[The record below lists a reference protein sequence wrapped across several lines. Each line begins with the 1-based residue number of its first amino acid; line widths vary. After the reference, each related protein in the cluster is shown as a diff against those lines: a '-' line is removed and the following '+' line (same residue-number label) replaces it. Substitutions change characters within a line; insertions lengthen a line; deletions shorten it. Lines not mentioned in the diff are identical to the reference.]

1 MRDDALI
8 VEVALHELVAKASNP
23 HVPYGPD
30 EVADDAVACVDAGA
44 TFLHFH
50 ARDAVTGEQ
59 RWHDDAVYAQT
70 VAAIRERGV
79 AADVPW
85 YPTYPGVRP
94 GVAIHDSMPHLAAL
108 AAAPIG
114 LELAAIDLG
123 SGNLS
128 AYDPVHKAFLN
139 PDGVKQQ
146 PHSLFGE
153 FAGFCRAHGLRPY
166 LGVYEPGH
174 LRHIAAYLDLGWIE
188 PPLAIKCFFSEHH
201 PYGLPPVPRSVEM
214 TAELIDTVLAGVE
227 RTWFVQC
234 YGRGI
239 FDLAAPPSPS
249 AATCASG
256 SATTTRGTGPTR
268 RRTSPPTP
276 RWSNEPRSSRCARG
290 VRWQPWRRPATIS
303 VSRKRSDGWA
313 CSARATTP
321 SASSR
326 CARTSCRSATT
337 TGSRTSTVTRRST

>member
-1 MRDDALI
+1 VPDDALI
-8 VEVALHELVAKASNP
+8 IEVALHELVRKSANP
-23 HVPYGPD
+23 NVPYGPD
-30 EVADDAVACVDAGA
+30 EVAADAAECVDAGA
-44 TFLHFH
+44 TLLHFH
-50 ARDAVTGEQ
+50 ARDPVTGEQ
-59 RWHDDAVYAQT
+59 RWHDDALYRET
-70 VAAIRERGV
+70 VDAIRAAGV

-94 GVAIHDSMPHLAAL
+94 GVAVADSMPHLAAL
-108 AAAPIG
+108 VGSPVG

-128 AYDPVHKAFLN
+128 AYDPARKAFLN

-153 FAGFCRAHGLRPY
+153 FAGFCREHGLRPY

-214 TAELIDTVLAGVE
+214 TAELMDVVLAGVE

-239 FDLAAPPSPS
+239 FDLAAPALDLGGHVRVGLGDYHPWDWPDSPS
-249 AATCASG
+249 DQ
-256 SATTTRGTGPTR
+256 PT
-268 RRTSPPTP
+268 
-276 RWSNEPRSSRCARG
+276 NAG
-290 VRWQPWRRPATIS
+290 LV
-303 VSRKRSDGWA
+303 
-313 CSARATTP
+313 ARA
-321 SASSR
+321 AALA
-326 CARTSCRSATT
+326 ARAGRPLAT
-337 TGSRTSTVTRRST
+337 VAQTRHRLGLITKEH

>member
-1 MRDDALI
+1 MPDDAVI
-8 VEVALHELVAKASNP
+8 VEAALHELVDKTANP

-30 EVADDAVACVDAGA
+30 EVAADAAACVDAGS

-50 ARDAVTGEQ
+50 ARDADTGAQ
-59 RWHDDAVYAQT
+59 RWHDDAIYAE
-70 VAAIRERGV
+70 AIAGIRSRGV
-79 AADVPW
+79 ASDVPW

-94 GVAIHDSMPHLAAL
+94 GVAVRDSMPHLAAL
-108 AAAPIG
+108 AAPPVG

-128 AYDPVHKAFLN
+128 AYDPARKAFLD

-153 FAGFCRAHGLRPY
+153 FAEFCAEHDLRPY

-239 FDLAAPPSPS
+239 FDLAVPALDLGGHLRVGLGDYHPWDWPDPTSDQPTN
-249 AATCASG
+249 AAL
-256 SATTTRGTGPTR
+256 
-268 RRTSPPTP
+268 
-276 RWSNEPRSSRCARG
+276 
-290 VRWQPWRRPATIS
+290 V
-303 VSRKRSDGWA
+303 
-313 CSARATTP
+313 ARAADLAAHAGRRLATVAETRHRLGLTTKEH
-321 SASSR
+321 
-326 CARTSCRSATT
+326 
-337 TGSRTSTVTRRST
+337 

>member
-8 VEVALHELVAKASNP
+8 VEVALHELVAKAANP
-23 HVPYGPD
+23 NVPYGPD
-30 EVADDAVACVDAGA
+30 EVADDAAACVDAGA

-128 AYDPVHKAFLN
+128 AYDSVRKAFLN

-153 FAGFCRAHGLRPY
+153 FAEFCRAHGLRPY

-174 LRHIAAYLDLGWIE
+174 LRHLAAYLDLGWIE

-239 FDLAAPPSPS
+239 FDLAGPALALGGHLRVGLGDYHPWDWPDPTSDQPTN
-249 AATCASG
+249 AALVERAAERAVRAG
-256 SATTTRGTGPTR
+256 RPLATVAETRHHLGLTTR
-268 RRTSPPTP
+268 
-276 RWSNEPRSSRCARG
+276 E
-290 VRWQPWRRPATIS
+290 
-303 VSRKRSDGWA
+303 
-313 CSARATTP
+313 
-321 SASSR
+321 
-326 CARTSCRSATT
+326 
-337 TGSRTSTVTRRST
+337 